1 MMARD
6 KTSRTNRWMVGDTPR
21 GDEYDRRFE
30 ALAAQGRPMHGEAD
44 LVASYGPGSVLD
56 AGCGTGRVAIELH
69 RRGHDVMGVD
79 QDPSMLAVARQKA
92 PDLAWVQGD
101 LADPELAAAIDRRFD
116 VVVLAGNVLI
126 FVVPGTEGA
135 VVANMAR
142 LVTKGGLVIA
152 GYSLRPGGFDLAAHD
167 ELAAGAGLVL
177 RDRWST
183 WDREPFTPGRSADY
197 AVSVHVRR
205 GEGSG
210 SAGG

>member
-1 MMARD
+1 MATEKPNRM
-6 KTSRTNRWMVGDTPR
+6 NRWMAGDTPR
-21 GDEYDRRFE
+21 GDDYDRRFE

-44 LVASYGPGSVLD
+44 LVTSYGPGSVLD

-116 VVVLAGNVLI
+116 VVVLAGNVLL

-135 VVANMAR
+135 VVANTAR
-142 LVTKGGLVIA
+142 LVTEGGLFIA

-167 ELAAGAGLVL
+167 ELTAGAGLVL

-183 WDREPFTPGRSADY
+183 WDRDPFTAGPDADY

-205 GEGSG
+205 GEASV